1 MRQLESHARVLAHA
15 RGERRREAPRTP
27 ASLSAVADAVST
39 LADGAR
45 ITCFDGHVW
54 QLEQPLTPEIP
65 LHLHLVVGEYA
76 VLIDTGLASTYPLI
90 GQFLDAAGV
99 RPADVRIIFNTHAH
113 HDHIGS
119 NRRVQ
124 QDTDALIAAASG
136 AAPWIEDHAR
146 QLRQFAFHH
155 PDIYPGTPEERAE
168 IEGTLD
174 GEVRVDIL
182 LEEPTQFNLGRG
194 VGIQVLSVPGHVE
207 AEMAYY
213 ERSSGSLILGDAITG
228 TDWSFFHGHM
238 QRSAFLSTI
247 ARMRAFAVNNRVER
261 ALLAHYEVMD
271 RQQFLSLLD
280 RVEAY
285 VTRIDQTIIDI
296 VRGASDC
303 VDLETVWRTVCERMN
318 KQLEFRGLLTV
329 DGHLRELAAGGVF
342 ERVRPDCYTWV
353 GA

>member
-1 MRQLESHARVLAHA
+1 M
-15 RGERRREAPRTP
+15 GE
-27 ASLSAVADAVST
+27 AVSIVAE

-45 ITCFDGHVW
+45 VTCFDGHVW

-76 VLIDTGLASTYPLI
+76 VLVDTGLASTYPLI
-90 GQFLDAAGV
+90 GQFLEVAGV
-99 RPADVRIIFNTHAH
+99 RPSDVRIIFNTHAH

-124 QDTDALIAAASG
+124 RDTQALVAAARG
-136 AAPWIEDHAR
+136 AAGWMEDHPR

-168 IEGTLD
+168 IESTLD

-182 LEEPTQFNLGRG
+182 LESPTAFNLGRG
-194 VGIQVLSVPGHVE
+194 VGLQVLSVPGHVE

-213 ERSSGSLILGDAITG
+213 EPSSASLILGDAITG

-247 ARMRAFAVNNRVER
+247 ASMRAFAVNHRLER
-261 ALLAHYEVMD
+261 ALLAHYPLMN

-280 RVEAY
+280 RVHAY
-285 VTRIDQTIIDI
+285 VMRIDQTIIDI
-296 VRGASDC
+296 MREATDG
-303 VDLETVWRTVCERMN
+303 VDLDTTWRAVCERMN

-329 DGHLRELAAGGVF
+329 DAHLREMTAAGLL
-342 ERVRPDCYTWV
+342 ERVGPDRYAWLGGSSV
-353 GA
+353 AQFGAAA